1 MAFKQLFF
9 ALQSRFASKLYIV
22 IDRYIH
28 SFVQYECEDKYRL
41 HAERM
46 QNKGNR
52 IAYSYILTSIHK
64 AAPVIAGSGFFLP

>member
-1 MAFKQLFF
+1 MSYTDLLTELSTIGLQFK
-9 ALQSRFASKLYIV
+9 R
-22 IDRYIH
+22 
-28 SFVQYECEDKYRL
+28 EDKYRL

-52 IAYSYILTSIHK
+52 IAYSYILTSIHE